1 MWKNH
6 LSCIEYKGI
15 NDIRQTEIHMG
26 KHLAAKST
34 AIALFMQRREGLTAA
49 ITEASHGHQQQTE
62 FYPTFFCRG

>member
-1 MWKNH
+1 
-6 LSCIEYKGI
+6 
-15 NDIRQTEIHMG
+15 MG